1 MNNNS
6 ILIIGAGPAGLTI
19 AKELNQKNISYDH
32 IEKHSDVGGLWDITN
47 PGTPL
52 YESAH
57 FISSKT
63 LSAFPEY
70 PMPKNYPDYPSR
82 KQVFNYIKDYAK
94 HFGKIGRAH
103 V

>member
-52 YESAH
+52 YE
-57 FISSKT
+57 
-63 LSAFPEY
+63 
-70 PMPKNYPDYPSR
+70 
-82 KQVFNYIKDYAK
+82 
-94 HFGKIGRAH
+94 
-103 V
+103 